1 MKRKHILSWVG
12 TAFFCVLCFIWVL
25 PIIIVLMDS
34 FKSRT
39 FISLQPFE
47 LPTEQTFVGLENYI
61 QAIDRYGFLDAVW
74 WTVFITIGSVF
85 VILLCCSMCAWFIT
99 RVSNRFN
106 RAVYLLCVLS
116 MVNALPD
123 GHVYP
128 LSLVADRLEPRH
140 PLSHHHR
147 TRFGAGLAVF
157 MFCGFV
163 KSIPIEIEE
172 AALIDGCSPLRTF
185 FSVVLPIR

>member
-74 WTVFITIGSVF
+74 WTARSLSSCCAAPCARGS
-85 VILLCCSMCAWFIT
+85 
-99 RVSNRFN
+99 
-106 RAVYLLCVLS
+106 
-116 MVNALPD
+116 
-123 GHVYP
+123 
-128 LSLVADRLEPRH
+128 
-140 PLSHHHR
+140 
-147 TRFGAGLAVF
+147 
-157 MFCGFV
+157 
-163 KSIPIEIEE
+163 
-172 AALIDGCSPLRTF
+172 SP
-185 FSVVLPIR
+185 V